1 MTLTRGAGR
10 QEQENGILA
19 WLVVTLP
26 DLAQNVLVKTPSV
39 VAERFERFVLLFAS
53 SIHRD
58 LMVHIAYTS
67 SSGNPGTLQG

>member
-1 MTLTRGAGR
+1 MEVLIFPGSRMTLTRGAGR

-39 VAERFERFVLLFAS
+39 VAERFFFFLDKCFYYVATVRAS
-53 SIHRD
+53 S
-58 LMVHIAYTS
+58 T
-67 SSGNPGTLQG
+67 